1 VSAVELIGEAP
12 AAFEVGVEPAREV
25 VRVKPVGEL
34 DLATVSVL
42 EEQVRELL
50 AVGFEQLII
59 DLRGLSFIDVSG
71 LRLLLSLARDARH
84 EGWRL
89 SLIQGS
95 VPVRRL
101 FALTD
106 TAHRL
111 PFSPV
116 ATEPDPDKH
125 LTLLERRDRAPLA
138 GDGAG
143 VRHVRIF
150 TFHELS

>member
-12 AAFEVGVEPAREV
+12 AAFEVAVEPAREV

-42 EEQVRELL
+42 EDQVRELL

-59 DLRGLSFIDVSG
+59 DLRGLSFMDVSG
-71 LRLLLSLARDARH
+71 LRLLLSLARHARH

-106 TAHRL
+106 TTRQL
-111 PFSPV
+111 PFSPL
-116 ATEPDPDKH
+116 AIEPHPDKH
-125 LTLLERRDRAPLA
+125 LTPSERHDRAPLPR
-138 GDGAG
+138 D
-143 VRHVRIF
+143 R
-150 TFHELS
+150 

>member
-1 VSAVELIGEAP
+1 VSGVELIGEAP
-12 AAFEVGVEPAREV
+12 ATFEVAVEPAREV

-42 EEQVRELL
+42 EDQVRELL

-59 DLRGLSFIDVSG
+59 DLRGLSFMDVSG
-71 LRLLLSLARDARH
+71 LRLLLSLTQCAES

-106 TAHRL
+106 TIRRL
-111 PFSPV
+111 PFSPLV
-116 ATEPDPDKH
+116 AIEPAQVNRHTSIK
-125 LTLLERRDRAPLA
+125 RRDRAPVS
-138 GDGAG
+138 GDRPGLGPRADP
-143 VRHVRIF
+143 HP
-150 TFHELS
+150 S